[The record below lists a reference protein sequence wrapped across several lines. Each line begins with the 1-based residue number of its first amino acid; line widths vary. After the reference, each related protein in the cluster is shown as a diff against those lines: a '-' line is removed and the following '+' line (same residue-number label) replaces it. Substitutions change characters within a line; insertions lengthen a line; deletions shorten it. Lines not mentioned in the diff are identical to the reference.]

1 MWSVLAMS
9 EKAMTIE
16 DLYIDAKVD
25 DMADF
30 CIYVSIDGINV
41 PMRLCEWDMDNE
53 CVILHESFKDGKE

>member
-1 MWSVLAMS
+1 MI

-53 CVILHESFKDGKE
+53 CVILHESFKE